1 MTTGPRVLGLNGF
14 GLEVPDLAA
23 AKAFYET
30 FGLEATEPPATELPG
45 ALLMRSPGRSN
56 DELVLS
62 AGTGKRLHHISFYFD
77 PLLREAF
84 LDKLTRA
91 GLTVH
96 DQAPPGGCRDGLW
109 FQDPW
114 GTWIHLA
121 PHIPDALAQ
130 SRRSGAQDA
139 GWHERVDVAAWQ
151 QLEGGRPPLRLGHV
165 LIFTPELAK
174 AESFLCDMLG
184 LRVADRAIGKVT
196 FLAAGEGVID
206 HHCFGLIQSTH
217 RGFQHASFQV
227 GGIDDI
233 GFGAWRMRQAGYKDS
248 FGPGR
253 HALASN
259 LFQYVRDPWG
269 SWVEYYADMDKIS
282 DQWVSR
288 DWTVLP
294 YIWGPEWSPEFWGGE
309 MNANLEAR

>member
-1 MTTGPRVLGLNGF
+1 MIAGPKVLGLNGF

-23 AKAFYET
+23 ARTFYET
-30 FGLEATEPPATELPG
+30 FGLEVAAQPGPDQPSG
-45 ALLMRSPGRSN
+45 ALRLRSPGRSN
-56 DELVLS
+56 DELVLVPGS
-62 AGTGKRLHHISFYFD
+62 AKRLHHLSFYFD
-77 PLLREAF
+77 PLQRDAF
-84 LDKLTRA
+84 ADRLGRA
-91 GLTVH
+91 GLAVR
-96 DQAPPGGCRDGLW
+96 DQPPPGGGRDGLW

-114 GTWIHLA
+114 GTWIHLCPQLPA
-121 PHIPDALAQ
+121 
-130 SRRSGAQDA
+130 STRRREGGPGDA
-139 GWHERVDVAAWQ
+139 GWAARVDVAAWQ
-151 QLEGGRPPLRLGHV
+151 ALEAPRPPRKLGHV
-165 LIFTPELAK
+165 LIFTPQLAE
-174 AESFLCDMLG
+174 AERFLCDVLG
-184 LRVADRAIGKVT
+184 LRVADRAVGKVS

-206 HHCFGLIQSTH
+206 HHCFGLVHSTH

-233 GFGAWRMRQAGYKDS
+233 GLGAWRMREAGYRDS

-282 DQWVSR
+282 ERWVSR
-288 DWTVLP
+288 DWSVLP

-309 MNANLEAR
+309 MNANLEPR

>member
-1 MTTGPRVLGLNGF
+1 MIHGPSVLGLNGF
-14 GLEVPDLAA
+14 GLEVPDLGAA
-23 AKAFYET
+23 RAFYET
-30 FGLEATEPPATELPG
+30 FGLEASTVQPG
-45 ALLMRSPGRSN
+45 VLRMRSPGRSN

-62 AGTGKRLHHISFYFD
+62 AGAGKRLHHVSFYFD
-77 PLLREAF
+77 PLQRAAF
-84 LDKLTRA
+84 IEKLTQA
-91 GLTVH
+91 GLDVLE
-96 DQAPPGGCRDGLW
+96 QAPPGGHRDGLW

-114 GTWIHLA
+114 GTWIHLS
-121 PHIPDALAQ
+121 PDLPVSLAEPAADAVV
-130 SRRSGAQDA
+130 RRP
-139 GWHERVDVAAWQ
+139 VDVAAWQ
-151 QLEGGRPPLRLGHV
+151 SLEGGRPPRKLGHV
-165 LIFTPELAK
+165 LIFTPELAS
-174 AESFLCDMLG
+174 AERFLCETLG
-184 LRVADRAIGKVT
+184 LRVADRAVGKVS

-206 HHCFGLIQSTH
+206 HHCFGLVASTH

-233 GFGAWRMRQAGYKDS
+233 GLGAWRMREAGYRDS

-294 YIWGPEWSPEFWGGE
+294 YIWGPTWSPEFWGGE
-309 MNANLEAR
+309 MNANLEPR